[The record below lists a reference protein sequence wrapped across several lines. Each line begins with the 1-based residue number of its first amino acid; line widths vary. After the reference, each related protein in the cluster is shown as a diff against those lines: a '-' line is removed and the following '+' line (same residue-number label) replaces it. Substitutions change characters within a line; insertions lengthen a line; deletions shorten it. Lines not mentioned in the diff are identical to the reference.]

1 MYFGQVAIIGADH
14 ISVSIGLAL
23 KAQKEATQI
32 VGYDADK
39 ATANQARAMGAF
51 DRVERNPGRACREAE
66 LVIVSVP
73 LADMRETFAK
83 IAPHLRPSCLV
94 TDTARLKAPVLRWAE
109 ETLPEN
115 VFFTGGHPILHP
127 AVAGLEPLEG
137 LDAASETLLKNAL
150 YCFTAPS
157 GTPDAV
163 IDTFAAWART
173 LEAHPFFVDVIEHDG
188 LQAGVEGLPDLLAI
202 ALLRTTVDTPGWHE
216 MRKFGGYRFA
226 IATEAADDAHKRHAE
241 VFMNRE
247 NILLRLNILVN
258 ELMRLRDVLAQD
270 DPEKLAQVFTTTVE
284 GRDRWLV
291 ERAKGMWGQEG
302 VASMD
307 EVPSAGEQFG
317 ELFFGGL
324 ASRRRDR
331 SDPSRQG

>member
-1 MYFGQVAIIGADH
+1 MNFEQVAIIGANH
-14 ISVSIGLAL
+14 ISVSIALAL
-23 KAQKEATQI
+23 KAQKDAPKI
-32 VGYDADK
+32 IGYDAEK
-39 ATANQARAMGAF
+39 VMANLARAKGAF
-51 DRVERNPGRACREAE
+51 DRVERNPGRACRDAE

-73 LADMRETFAK
+73 LADMREILTK

-94 TDTARLKAPVLRWAE
+94 TDTARLKAPVLRWAK

-115 VFFTGGHPILHP
+115 VFFTGGHVILHP
-127 AVAGLEPLEG
+127 AIAGLEPLEG

-157 GTPDAV
+157 GTPDGV
-163 IDTFAAWART
+163 IDACAAWARM
-173 LEAHPFFVDVIEHDG
+173 LEAHPFFVDVAEHDG

-226 IATEAADDAHKRHAE
+226 VATEAADDAHKRHAE
-241 VFMNRE
+241 IFMNRE
-247 NILLRLNILVN
+247 NILLRLNILMN
-258 ELMRLRDVLAQD
+258 ELMQLRDLLDQD
-270 DPEKLAQVFTTTVE
+270 DPEKLADVFTTTVQ

-302 VASMD
+302 IVSMD

-317 ELFFGGL
+317 EMFFGGL

-331 SDPSRQG
+331 SDPSRKG